1 VVLNNVTKGG
11 ASNGGIENFV
21 KLKEIGETG
30 NFLKNFRF
38 FAGKPVR
45 PSLPKSETIF
55 K

>member
-1 VVLNNVTKGG
+1 VVLNSVTKGG

-30 NFLKNFRF
+30 NFSKISRF
-38 FAGKPVR
+38 LAGKPVR
-45 PSLPKSETIF
+45 SSLLKSETIF